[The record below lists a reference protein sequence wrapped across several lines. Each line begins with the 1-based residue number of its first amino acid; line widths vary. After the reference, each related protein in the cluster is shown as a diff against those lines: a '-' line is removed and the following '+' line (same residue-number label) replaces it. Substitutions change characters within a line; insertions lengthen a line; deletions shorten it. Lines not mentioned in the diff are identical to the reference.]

1 MRGGAIMNVIVFGA
15 SGRTG
20 RLVVEQALEKG
31 HAVTAFVRDPTA
43 FSQDAGVIRTHPK
56 LRVLAGDAFDA
67 GAVAEAIEGHQ
78 AVVCAIG
85 PRPKENS
92 GVCAASTQNIIAGMK
107 RHGVARLLCVTSSS
121 DFQGFLFEQI
131 MKPIF
136 LRRAYEDKEKQE
148 AQIFKSGLDWTIV
161 RPGILRDG
169 PRSGRYRLAV
179 GVMPKT
185 GWRVTRSDLAEFIV
199 RELKRSDYVHQ
210 AITIAY

>member
-1 MRGGAIMNVIVFGA
+1 MSVNVIVFGA

-20 RLVVEQALEKG
+20 RLIVEQALEKD

-43 FSQDAGVIRTHPK
+43 FSKEALVLSAHPK
-56 LRVLAGDAFDA
+56 LRVFAGDALDA
-67 GAVAEAIEGHQ
+67 AAVAEALEGQQ
-78 AVVCAIG
+78 AVVSAIG
-85 PRPKENS
+85 PRSKEGANI
-92 GVCAASTQNIIAGMK
+92 CAASARNIIAGMK
-107 RHGVARLLCVTSSS
+107 RQGVSRLLCITSSS

-131 MKPIF
+131 VKPVF
-136 LRRAYEDKEKQE
+136 LRAAFEDKEQQE

-179 GVMPKT
+179 GAMPKA
-185 GWRVTRSDLAEFIV
+185 GWRVTRADLAEFIV

>member
-1 MRGGAIMNVIVFGA
+1 MNVIVFGA

-31 HAVTAFVRDPTA
+31 HAVTAFVRNPTA
-43 FSQDAGVIRTHPK
+43 FSKEALGLAAHPK
-56 LRVLAGDAFDA
+56 LRVLAGDVLDA
-67 GAVAEAIEGHQ
+67 AAVAEALEGQ
-78 AVVCAIG
+78 QGVISAIG
-85 PRPKENS
+85 PRPKESVNICS
-92 GVCAASTQNIIAGMK
+92 VSARNIIAGMK
-107 RHGVARLLCVTSSS
+107 RHGVSRLVCITSSS

-131 MKPIF
+131 VKPIF
-136 LRRAYEDKEKQE
+136 LKQAYEDKEQQE

-169 PRSGRYRLAV
+169 PRTGRYRLAV
-179 GVMPKT
+179 STMPKA
-185 GWRVTRSDLAEFIV
+185 GWRVTRGDLAEFIV